1 MSSADIIDVPVR
13 TAGIRLGQFLKLAN
27 VVEDGVQAR
36 EEIAD
41 GAATVNG
48 EVETRR
54 GRQLDFD
61 DVVGFHDMTLRVARE
76 DEDF

>member
-1 MSSADIIDVPVR
+1 MSSVEIIDVPVR

-27 VVEDGVQAR
+27 VVEDGVEAR
-36 EEIAD
+36 EEIAE
-41 GAATVNG
+41 GSATVNG

-61 DVVGFHDMTLRVARE
+61 DVVGFHDYVLRVARE
-76 DEDF
+76 DEA

>member
-1 MSSADIIDVPVR
+1 MSSVEIIDVPVR

-36 EEIAD
+36 EEIAE
-41 GAATVNG
+41 GSATVNG

-61 DVVGFHDMTLRVARE
+61 DVVGFHNYVLRVARE
-76 DEDF
+76 DEA

>member
-36 EEIAD
+36 E
-41 GAATVNG
+41 
-48 EVETRR
+48 
-54 GRQLDFD
+54 
-61 DVVGFHDMTLRVARE
+61 